1 MARPV
6 DIPHFGNNKPFNF
19 TINVDDAFEYLDEF
33 KNSPDYPK
41 SFQYYTPNKYQIL
54 GMELEARFD
63 IGMVEARKI
72 VSMWFDRNNN
82 LRTENKMKKN
92 VIRLTE
98 SDIERL
104 VTRIIKEDEE
114 TYGYKSSDPKQ
125 LDLFKTEEGLNT
137 RLDELLGNLKG
148 EFNKRL
154 SAITWNTTNHIGEEI
169 RSWLKDG
176 IKDLYELKD
185 EIYDQISKTVRNE
198 KEYEKYQT
206 LFENMSDELELFFD
220 EAKIKVIEELFKS
233 KDKFFTNKRED
244 KSQLKLDFPPQ
255 TKQNRSNDD
264 IGVYDLVDD
273 VLQELNQLY
282 EYIND
287 IQMNNKLSVGDE
299 DYLEELSQN
308 LINYD
313 TFLEDELNYFNKLY
327 NELEEAED
335 NEDDEEIE
343 YLDQEL
349 GELEA
354 SIRYTVS
361 EAEDEIN
368 EIYNKVKDFVNKNIG
383 E

>member
-1 MARPV
+1 
-6 DIPHFGNNKPFNF
+6 
-19 TINVDDAFEYLDEF
+19 
-33 KNSPDYPK
+33 
-41 SFQYYTPNKYQIL
+41 
-54 GMELEARFD
+54 
-63 IGMVEARKI
+63 
-72 VSMWFDRNNN
+72 
-82 LRTENKMKKN
+82 MKKRT
-92 VIRLTE
+92 IKLKE
-98 SDIERL
+98 QDIENL
-104 VTRIIKEDEE
+104 VNKIIKEDEE

-154 SAITWNTTNHIGEEI
+154 SAITWNTTNRIGEEI

-313 TFLEDELNYFNKLY
+313 TFLEDELNYLNKLY